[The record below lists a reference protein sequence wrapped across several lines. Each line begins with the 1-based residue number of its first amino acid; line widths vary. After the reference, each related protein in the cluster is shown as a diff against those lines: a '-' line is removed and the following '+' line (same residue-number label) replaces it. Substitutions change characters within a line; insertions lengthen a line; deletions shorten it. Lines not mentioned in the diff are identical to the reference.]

1 MFKPAAPGQDRYD
14 RQEVFWAYLLI
25 APTIIGISVFA
36 LWPLVQSAYLSLTS
50 WSVFG
55 QVQWVGTANYARLLA
70 DPEVY
75 SALQNTIVLAI
86 TSVVG
91 SVVIATFLAVLLNVG
106 VRGTSIYRVLLFLP
120 VVTMPAASA
129 MVWKWLYNSDFGLL
143 NSILANFG
151 IAGPAWITDKAFAL
165 WSVAIVCIWNE
176 IGVSMIILLAGLQ
189 GVPKSVH
196 EAAHLDGAGPI
207 ATFFHVTLPL
217 ITPTLFFVTVTS
229 IISAFQMFD
238 IIFLMIGPEGYA
250 LESTQTLIFLFYE
263 QGFIQGNKG
272 YAAAIVLLLFLIIA
286 LVTAFQF
293 WLQRRWVHYE

>member
-1 MFKPAAPGQDRYD
+1 MLTPATTRKDRYD
-14 RQEVFWAYLLI
+14 RQEVLWGYLLI
-25 APTIIGISVFA
+25 GPTLLGISLFA
-36 LWPLVQSAYLSLTS
+36 LWPLVQSVYLSFTS
-50 WSVFG
+50 WGVFG
-55 QVQWVGTANYARLLA
+55 QVQWVGGENYARLLA

-75 SALQNTIVLAI
+75 ATLRNTIILAV

-91 SVVIATFLAVLLNVG
+91 SVLIATLLAVLLNVG
-106 VRGTSIYRVLLFLP
+106 VRGTSVYRVLLFLP

-143 NSILANFG
+143 NSMLANFG
-151 IAGPAWITDKAFAL
+151 IIGPAWITDKAFAL

-176 IGVSMIILLAGLQ
+176 IGISMIILLAGLQ
-189 GVPKSVH
+189 GVPRSLH
-196 EAAHLDGAGPI
+196 EAAHLDGAGPV
-207 ATFFHVTLPL
+207 ATFFYVTLPL
-217 ITPTLFFVTVTS
+217 LTPTLFFVTVTS

-238 IIFLMIGPEGYA
+238 IIYLMIGPEGYA

-263 QGFIQGNKG
+263 QGFIHGSKG

-293 WLQRRWVHYE
+293 WLQKRWVHYE